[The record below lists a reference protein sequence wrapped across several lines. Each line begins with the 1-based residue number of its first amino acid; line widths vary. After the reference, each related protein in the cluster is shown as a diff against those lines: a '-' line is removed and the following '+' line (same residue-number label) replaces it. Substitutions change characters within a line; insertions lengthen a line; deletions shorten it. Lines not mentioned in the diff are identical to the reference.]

1 MKKPE
6 NANAKNNNNIEE
18 LKIDNYCV
26 KRAITVGKN
35 ASVLADV
42 EINGITI
49 YGMRVVE
56 GKNGDFL
63 SFPQTKGKDGKYYS
77 VCWAKLS
84 DKDQADIL
92 KAIEDKL
99 NGWMHVTDTELAELP
114 FY

>member
-6 NANAKNNNNIEE
+6 NANANAKNNNNIAE

-26 KRAITVGKN
+26 KRVCTVGQN
-35 ASVLADV
+35 AAVLADV

-63 SFPQTKGKDGKYYS
+63 SFPCTKGKDGKYYS

-99 NGWMHVTDTELAELP
+99 NG
-114 FY
+114 

>member
-6 NANAKNNNNIEE
+6 NANAKNNRNIEE

-26 KRAITVGKN
+26 KRASTVGKD
-35 ASVLADV
+35 AIVVADV

-56 GKNGDFL
+56 SKNGDFL

-77 VCWAKLS
+77 ICWAKLS
-84 DKDQADIL
+84 EKDQADIL

-99 NGWMHVTDTELAELP
+99 NC
-114 FY
+114 

>member
-6 NANAKNNNNIEE
+6 NENAKNNSNIEE

-26 KRAITVGKN
+26 KRATTVGKN
-35 ASVLADV
+35 ANGLADV

-56 GKNGDFL
+56 WQNGDFL
-63 SFPQTKGKDGKYYS
+63 SFPQTKGKDGEYYA

-99 NGWMHVTDTELAELP
+99 NG
-114 FY
+114 

>member
-6 NANAKNNNNIEE
+6 NAKNSNNIEE

-26 KRAITVGKN
+26 KRAITVGEGAN
-35 ASVLADV
+35 VLADV

-63 SFPQTKGKDGKYYS
+63 SFPQT
-77 VCWAKLS
+77 
-84 DKDQADIL
+84 
-92 KAIEDKL
+92 
-99 NGWMHVTDTELAELP
+99 
-114 FY
+114 

>member
-6 NANAKNNNNIEE
+6 NANAKGSNNVEE
-18 LKIDNYCV
+18 LKINSYCV
-26 KRAITVGKN
+26 KRAVTVGAN
-35 ASVLADV
+35 ANVLADV

-84 DKDQADIL
+84 EKDQTDIL

-99 NGWMHVTDTELAELP
+99 NG
-114 FY
+114 

>member
-6 NANAKNNNNIEE
+6 NANAKNSNNIEE

-26 KRAITVGKN
+26 KRAITVGKYAN
-35 ASVLADV
+35 VLADV

-77 VCWAKLS
+77 ICWAKLS
-84 DKDQADIL
+84 EKDQADIL
-92 KAIEDKL
+92 KAMEDKI
-99 NGWMHVTDTELAELP
+99 NS
-114 FY
+114 

>member
-6 NANAKNNNNIEE
+6 NANATKSNNIEE

-26 KRAITVGKN
+26 KRAITVGKDAN
-35 ASVLADV
+35 VLADV

-77 VCWAKLS
+77 ICWAKLS
-84 DKDQADIL
+84 EKDQADIL

-99 NGWMHVTDTELAELP
+99 NG
-114 FY
+114 

>member
-6 NANAKNNNNIEE
+6 NANAKNSNNSEE

-26 KRAITVGKN
+26 KRAITVGKDAN
-35 ASVLADV
+35 VLADV

-63 SFPQTKGKDGKYYS
+63 SFPQQKGKDGKYYS
-77 VCWAKLS
+77 ACWAKMS
-84 DKDQADIL
+84 DKDQADII
-92 KAIEDKL
+92 KSMEVQL
-99 NGWMHVTDTELAELP
+99 NG
-114 FY
+114 

>member
-6 NANAKNNNNIEE
+6 NAKKNNNIEE

-26 KRAITVGKN
+26 KRATSVGED
-35 ASVLADV
+35 ATVLADV

-56 GKNGDFL
+56 SEKGDFL
-63 SFPQTKGKDGKYYS
+63 SFPQKKGKDGKYYS
-77 VCWAKLS
+77 ICWAKLS
-84 DKDQADIL
+84 EKDQADIL

-99 NGWMHVTDTELAELP
+99 NG
-114 FY
+114 

>member
-6 NANAKNNNNIEE
+6 NANAKNKNNIEE

-26 KRAITVGKN
+26 KRAITVGEDAN
-35 ASVLADV
+35 VLADV

-63 SFPQTKGKDGKYYS
+63 SFPQNKGRDGKYYS
-77 VCWAKLS
+77 ICWAKLS
-84 DKDQADIL
+84 EKDQTDIL

-99 NGWMHVTDTELAELP
+99 NG
-114 FY
+114 

>member
-6 NANAKNNNNIEE
+6 NANAKNNNIEE

-26 KRAITVGKN
+26 KRAITVGKDAN
-35 ASVLADV
+35 VLADV

-56 GKNGDFL
+56 GKYGDFL
-63 SFPQTKGKDGKYYS
+63 SFPQTKGKDGYYYS

-92 KAIEDKL
+92 KAIDE
-99 NGWMHVTDTELAELP
+99 TEQYI
-114 FY
+114 FQIF

>member
-6 NANAKNNNNIEE
+6 NANATKNNNIEE
-18 LKIDNYCV
+18 LKIDSYCV

-35 ASVLADV
+35 ANILADV

-56 GKNGDFL
+56 GKYGDFL
-63 SFPQTKGKDGKYYS
+63 SFPQTKGKDGNYYS

-99 NGWMHVTDTELAELP
+99 NG
-114 FY
+114 

>member
-6 NANAKNNNNIEE
+6 NANAKNNNNIAE

-26 KRAITVGKN
+26 KRAVTVGKD
-35 ASVLADV
+35 ACVLADV

-63 SFPQTKGKDGKYYS
+63 SFPHTKGKDGKYYS
-77 VCWAKLS
+77 ICWAKLS
-84 DKDQADIL
+84 EKDQTDIL

-99 NGWMHVTDTELAELP
+99 NG
-114 FY
+114 

>member
-1 MKKPE
+1 MKKPK
-6 NANAKNNNNIEE
+6 NANANANKSNDGE
-18 LKIDNYCV
+18 LKIDSYCV
-26 KRAITVGKN
+26 KRTITIGEN

-63 SFPQTKGKDGKYYS
+63 SFPRNKGKDGKYYS
-77 VCWAKLS
+77 ICWAKLS
-84 DKDQADIL
+84 EKDQADIL

-99 NGWMHVTDTELAELP
+99 NE
-114 FY
+114 

>member
-6 NANAKNNNNIEE
+6 NANAKNNKNIEE
-18 LKIDNYCV
+18 LKIENYCV
-26 KRAITVGKN
+26 KRASTVGKN
-35 ASVLADV
+35 AIVVADV

-63 SFPQTKGKDGKYYS
+63 SFPQTKSKDGKYYNI
-77 VCWAKLS
+77 CWAKLS
-84 DKDQADIL
+84 EKDQADIL

-99 NGWMHVTDTELAELP
+99 NG
-114 FY
+114 